1 MNWADFRKWYYDY
14 LIILAIVIIISISVG
29 SALVFDSDALL
40 WMASTVA
47 QAFGALMAIV
57 IAIGLFEK
65 ARNTEQLSELVKRGV
80 LRQHGN
86 QTNVRGG
93 HEKFEELM
101 DLLEEQ
107 RSLWSRLYYPLQ
119 SMAVLIAVSLS
130 AIMYAKIPAIMNDYV
145 KCFFFMFLFLFS
157 LYTLETLLSEIHKT
171 FLPKKGKLVSST

>member
-29 SALVFDSDALL
+29 SALVFDADALL

-57 IAIGLFEK
+57 IALGLFEK
-65 ARNTEQLSELVKRGV
+65 GRNSEQLSELVKTGV
-80 LRQHGN
+80 ITEDNLPTIWTG
-86 QTNVRGG
+86 T
-93 HEKFEELM
+93 EKFEEII

-130 AIMYAKIPAIMNDYV
+130 AIMYAKIPAIMNSHV

-171 FLPKKGKLVSST
+171 FLPKKDK